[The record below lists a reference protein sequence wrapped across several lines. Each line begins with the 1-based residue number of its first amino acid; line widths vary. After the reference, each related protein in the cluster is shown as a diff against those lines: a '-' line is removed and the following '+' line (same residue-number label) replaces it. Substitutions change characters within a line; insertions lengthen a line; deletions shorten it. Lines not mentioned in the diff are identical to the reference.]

1 MYHLFALSKA
11 ATITFSPSIRTHSVS
26 VNTDSNLSSTDN
38 ISWQNIFSLAKQ
50 HKKILI
56 QAHLIAIMAAI
67 ILVPVPMLMPLLVDE
82 VLLDKPGFMVEII
95 NATFPADWH
104 GPMLTIFSVMMVTMI
119 LRFIGTLLSVWQTR
133 EFTLVAKDITFKLR
147 TNLLQL
153 LQTIS
158 MAEYETIGSGA
169 VASHLVTDID
179 TIDNFIGSALS
190 KFLVAILIIIGV
202 AVTLLWI
209 HWQLALFIL
218 IMNPIVIYFTTVL
231 GKKVK
236 ELKKRENSAV
246 EIFQQSLT
254 ETLDAIQQIRASNRE
269 RHYLYRVIDKA
280 RGVKQSSANFS
291 WKSDAANRLSFF
303 IFLMGFEVFRAVSML
318 MVVFSSLSIG
328 QMFAVYAY
336 LWFMMTPVQE
346 ILSIQYSYFS
356 ANAALARLNRLLKLD
371 KEPVYPQSHN
381 PFENS
386 NTASVKIEDIH
397 FSYNKDEPILKG
409 VSLTIQPGQK
419 IALVGA
425 SGGGKSTMIQ
435 VLLGLYPASKGQI
448 YFNDIPISEIGLST
462 VRENIA
468 TVLQQPAL
476 FNDTIRNNLT
486 MGRDIDE
493 QKLWQALEIA
503 QLKSTILEQKN
514 KLDTIVGRNGIRLSG
529 GQRQRLA
536 IARMILTDP
545 KVVILDEATSAL
557 DTATE
562 EKLHKALEIFLQ
574 GRTTLIIAHRL
585 SAIKQADRA
594 YVFDGGI
601 IIDEGHHEELVQKE
615 GLYQQLYGQRQQ

>member
-1 MYHLFALSKA
+1 
-11 ATITFSPSIRTHSVS
+11 
-26 VNTDSNLSSTDN
+26 
-38 ISWQNIFSLAKQ
+38 
-50 HKKILI
+50 
-56 QAHLIAIMAAI
+56 MAAV

-82 VLLDKPGFMVEII
+82 VLLNKPGFMVAII
-95 NATFPADWH
+95 NATFPHNWH
-104 GPMLTIFSVMMVTMI
+104 GPMLTIFSVMMITMI

-190 KFLVAILIIIGV
+190 KFLVAILIIIGI

-236 ELKKRENSAV
+236 ELKKHENSAV

-356 ANAALARLNRLLKLD
+356 ANAALTRLNRLLKLNR
-371 KEPVYPQSHN
+371 EPVYPQSHN

-397 FSYNKDEPILKG
+397 FSYNKEEPILNG

-536 IARMILTDP
+536 IARMILTNP

-562 EKLHKALEIFLQ
+562 EKLHKALETFLQ
-574 GRTTLIIAHRL
+574 SRTTLIIAHRL

>member
-1 MYHLFALSKA
+1 
-11 ATITFSPSIRTHSVS
+11 
-26 VNTDSNLSSTDN
+26 
-38 ISWQNIFSLAKQ
+38 
-50 HKKILI
+50 
-56 QAHLIAIMAAI
+56 
-67 ILVPVPMLMPLLVDE
+67 
-82 VLLDKPGFMVEII
+82 MVETV
-95 NATFPADWH
+95 NSVFPNDWH
-104 GPMLTIFSVMMVTMI
+104 GAALTIFSVMLATML
-119 LRFIGTLLSVWQTR
+119 LRLTGTLLSVWQTR
-133 EFTLVAKDITFKLR
+133 EFTLIAKDITFKLR
-147 TNLLQL
+147 RDLLER

-158 MAEYETIGSGA
+158 MKEYETLGSGA

-179 TIDNFIGSALS
+179 TIDTFIGTALS
-190 KFLVAILIIIGV
+190 KFLVALLIIVGV
-202 AVTLLWI
+202 AATLLYI

-269 RHYLYRVIDKA
+269 RHYLMRVIDKA
-280 RGVKQSSANFS
+280 RGVRENSASFS

-356 ANAALARLNRLLKLD
+356 ANAALNRLNRLLQLKQ
-371 KEPVYPQSHN
+371 EPVYPALKN
-381 PFENS
+381 PFEGHS
-386 NTASVKIEDIH
+386 TASLRIEDIH
-397 FSYNKDEPILKG
+397 FSYNEEEPVLDG
-409 VSLTIQPGQK
+409 VSLNIAAGEK

-425 SGGGKSTMIQ
+425 SGGGKSTLIQ
-435 VLLGLYPASKGQI
+435 VILGLYPPASGQI
-448 YFNDIPISEIGLST
+448 YFNEVPVTEIGLPV

-468 TVLQQPAL
+468 TVLQHPAL
-476 FNDTIRNNLT
+476 FNDSIRNNLG
-486 MGRDIDE
+486 MGRKIDDDA
-493 QKLWQALEIA
+493 LWQALEIA
-503 QLKSTILEQKN
+503 QLKTTIDQQPDG
-514 KLDTIVGRNGIRLSG
+514 LDTIVGHNGIRLSG

-545 KVVILDEATSAL
+545 KIVILDEATSAL
-557 DTATE
+557 DTTTE
-562 EKLHKALEIFLQ
+562 ERLHHALQSFLK

-594 YVFDGGI
+594 YVFDGGKV
-601 IIDEGHHEELVQKE
+601 IDEGHHDELVRRD
-615 GLYQQLYGQRQQ
+615 GLYQQLYGARQQS

>member
-1 MYHLFALSKA
+1 M
-11 ATITFSPSIRTHSVS
+11 TT
-26 VNTDSNLSSTDN
+26 STTPVDLQK
-38 ISWQNIFSLAKQ
+38 ISWKRIYALARP
-50 HKKILI
+50 HKDTLI
-56 QAHLIAIMAAI
+56 QAHIIAIFAAF

-82 VLLDKPGFMVEII
+82 VLLKQPGFLVAQI
-95 NATFPADWH
+95 NKLFPLDWH
-104 GPMLTIFSVMMVTMI
+104 GPILYILSIMTLTLL

-133 EFTLVAKDITFKLR
+133 EFTLIAKSITFQLR
-147 TNLLQL
+147 STLLQR

-158 MAEYETIGSGA
+158 MAEYEILGSGA

-179 TIDNFIGSALS
+179 TIDSFIGNALS
-190 KFLVAILIIIGV
+190 KFLVAVLIVIGV
-202 AVTLLWI
+202 AITLLLI

-218 IMNPIVIYFTTVL
+218 IMNPVVIYFTTVL

-236 ELKKRENSAV
+236 DLKKLENSAV
-246 EIFQQSLT
+246 ELFQQSLT

-269 RHYLYRVIDKA
+269 RHYLLRVIDRA
-280 RGVKQSSANFS
+280 RGVQQSSASFS

-356 ANAALARLNRLLKLD
+356 ANAALQRLNRLLGLQQ
-371 KEPVYPQSHN
+371 EPLYPASIN
-381 PFENS
+381 PFAEHT
-386 NTASVKIEDIH
+386 TAALRIEDIH
-397 FSYNKDEPILKG
+397 FSYNPGDAVLDG
-409 VSLTIQPGQK
+409 VSLTIQAGEK

-425 SGGGKSTMIQ
+425 SGGGKSTLIQ
-435 VLLGLYPASKGQI
+435 VILGLYPPAQGQI
-448 YFNDIPISEIGLST
+448 YFNDVDITRIGLAT

-468 TVLQQPAL
+468 TVLQHPAL
-476 FNDTIRNNLT
+476 FNDSIRNNLT
-486 MGRDIDE
+486 MGRNIAD
-493 QKLWQALEIA
+493 QQLWQALEIA
-503 QLKSTILEQKN
+503 QLKQTIQDQPAT
-514 KLDTIVGRNGIRLSG
+514 LDTIVGRNGIRLSG

-536 IARMILTDP
+536 IARMILTNP
-545 KVVILDEATSAL
+545 KIVILDEATSAL
-557 DTATE
+557 DSATE
-562 EKLHKALEIFLQ
+562 EKLHQALAKFLQ

-594 YVFDGGI
+594 YVFDGGK
-601 IIDEGHHEELVQKE
+601 IIDEGRHGELLQRD
-615 GLYQQLYGQRQQ
+615 GLYQQLYGERQQ

>member
-1 MYHLFALSKA
+1 MKSSSSQTENRQINWK
-11 ATITFSPSIRTHSVS
+11 TIS
-26 VNTDSNLSSTDN
+26 D
-38 ISWQNIFSLAKQ
+38 LARQ
-50 HKKILI
+50 HKATLI
-56 QAHLIAIMAAI
+56 QAHVIAIFAAL

-82 VLLDKPGFMVEII
+82 VLLDKGGFMVDLVNSI
-95 NATFPADWH
+95 FPLGWQGAA
-104 GPMLTIFSVMMVTMI
+104 LTIFVVMLATML
-119 LRFIGTLLSVWQTR
+119 LRLTGTLLSVWQTR
-133 EFTLVAKDITFKLR
+133 EFTLIAKDITYRLR
-147 TNLLQL
+147 KNLLDR

-158 MAEYETIGSGA
+158 MKEYETLGSGA

-179 TIDNFIGSALS
+179 TIDSFIGTALS
-190 KFLVAILIIIGV
+190 KFLVALLIIIGV
-202 AVTLLWI
+202 AATLLYI

-269 RHYLYRVIDKA
+269 QHYLKRVIDKA
-280 RGVKQSSANFS
+280 RGVRKNSASFS

-318 MVVFSSLSIG
+318 MVAFSSLSIG

-356 ANAALARLNRLLKLD
+356 ANAALNRLNRLLTLKQ
-371 KEPVYPQSHN
+371 EPVYPALKN
-381 PFENS
+381 PFEGHR
-386 NTASVKIEDIH
+386 TASLRIEDIH
-397 FSYNKDEPILKG
+397 FSYHDEEPVLDG
-409 VSLTIQPGQK
+409 VSLNIAAGEK

-425 SGGGKSTMIQ
+425 SGGGKSTLIQ
-435 VLLGLYPASKGQI
+435 VILGLYPPSSGQI
-448 YFNDIPISEIGLST
+448 YFNDIPISEIGLAR

-468 TVLQQPAL
+468 TVLQHPAL
-476 FNDTIRNNLT
+476 FNDSIRNNLD
-486 MGRDIDE
+486 MGKPLEDE
-493 QKLWQALEIA
+493 KLWQALEIA
-503 QLKSTILEQKN
+503 QLKSTIEKLEN
-514 KLDTIVGRNGIRLSG
+514 GLDTIVGRNGVRLSG

-536 IARMILTDP
+536 IARMILSDP
-545 KVVILDEATSAL
+545 KVVMLDEATSAL

-562 EKLHKALEIFLQ
+562 ERLHQALAQFLE
-574 GRTTLIIAHRL
+574 GRTTLIVAHRL

-594 YVFDGGI
+594 YVFDGGK
-601 IIDEGHHEELVQKE
+601 IIDEGRHQELVARD
-615 GLYQQLYGQRQQ
+615 GLYQQLYGSRQQA